1 MIEREE
7 IERIL
12 PHRPPALLVD
22 RIVELDAGVRGV
34 GTRLVT
40 DEDCAG
46 HFPGHPVL
54 PGVKV
59 AEALAQVAAIVFLEG
74 DTLRRGK
81 PVYLVGLDG
90 FRFRRVVRPGDELR
104 LEVRVDQ
111 VRRSMVRLAVSA
123 SVGGE
128 RVAEGEILATAP

>member
-1 MIEREE
+1 VIERDEV
-7 IERIL
+7 ERIL

-22 RIVELDAGVRGV
+22 RVVEIEPGVRGV
-34 GTRLVT
+34 GIRVVT
-40 DEDCAG
+40 DEDCDG

-59 AEALAQVAAIVFLEG
+59 AEALAQVAAIVFLAG
-74 DTLRRGK
+74 DETRRGK

-90 FRFRRVVRPGDELR
+90 FRFRRVVKPGDELR
-104 LEVRVDQ
+104 LEVKVEQ
-111 VRRSMVRLAVSA
+111 LRRQMVRLAVSA
-123 SVGGE
+123 TVAGE